1 MSEPASKN
9 NLFPVFLKLETLRLL
24 IVGAGNV
31 ATEKLTAVLNH
42 SPNTLIKI
50 ISKEINESV
59 SQLIRGKSN
68 ITLIKKEF
76 EPNDLNDIDLVISA
90 IGHREISNH
99 IKEEAHKRNL
109 LVNVADTPDLCDFYL
124 GSILQKGNLK
134 IAIST
139 NGQSPTAAKR
149 IKEMLQHALP
159 EEIDEMIDNLHT
171 IRNQLRG
178 DFQNKVN
185 KMNEITRSLI
195 E

>member
-1 MSEPASKN
+1 
-9 NLFPVFLKLETLRLL
+9 
-24 IVGAGNV
+24 
-31 ATEKLTAVLNH
+31 LTH

-76 EPNDLNDIDLVISA
+76 EPNDLHDIDLVISA

>member
-31 ATEKLTAVLNH
+31 ATEKLTAVLTH

-76 EPNDLNDIDLVISA
+76 EPNDLHDIDLVISA